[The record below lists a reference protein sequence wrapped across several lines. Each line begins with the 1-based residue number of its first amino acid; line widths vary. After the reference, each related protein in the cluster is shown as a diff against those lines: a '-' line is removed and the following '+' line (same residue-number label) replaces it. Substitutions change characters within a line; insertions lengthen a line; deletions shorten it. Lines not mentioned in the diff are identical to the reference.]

1 MLVERGYKNIIE
13 VRIDGFGIEK
23 KYDDSNVNIL
33 PIYAREDLG
42 RILEFNPIKARRNI
56 NLGYFDTMK
65 AFLEYSGYS
74 YYIDASKN
82 EATYL
87 KQFLMLNKR
96 QVESILMT
104 LGNKGILKQY
114 SSKDRIICEELIP
127 LVAKKMRLSKNASY
141 RDIYF
146 VLLERL
152 AEKVAVEKLKVYTLK
167 SFKEAIHTAI
177 GEMDTASFEDAIE
190 SDILIELALALGL

>member
-1 MLVERGYKNIIE
+1 
-13 VRIDGFGIEK
+13 
-23 KYDDSNVNIL
+23 
-33 PIYAREDLG
+33 
-42 RILEFNPIKARRNI
+42 
-56 NLGYFDTMK
+56 
-65 AFLEYSGYS
+65 
-74 YYIDASKN
+74 
-82 EATYL
+82 
-87 KQFLMLNKR
+87 
-96 QVESILMT
+96 MT